1 MQNLI
6 SEEQATGKVKEIF
19 DDIRAN
25 FGMVPNFFRAQG
37 GSDPD
42 WLELNWMRWKKIMG
56 RQRSL
61 DRKTKELIATA
72 VSISNNCQY
81 CSLAHEAMALMIGA
95 SKEEIV
101 EMKEVV
107 ELFASF
113 NKIADSLQVPCDVT
127 PDSVEEQK

>member
-6 SEEQATGKVKEIF
+6 SEEQATGKVNEIF

-113 NKIADSLQVPCDVT
+113 NKIADSLQVTCDVR
-127 PDSVEEQK
+127 PEMVEEQK

>member
-1 MQNLI
+1 
-6 SEEQATGKVKEIF
+6 
-19 DDIRAN
+19 
-25 FGMVPNFFRAQG
+25 MVPNFFRAQG

-72 VSISNNCQY
+72 VSITNNCQY

-95 SKEEIV
+95 SKEEII

-113 NKIADSLQVPCDVT
+113 SKIADSLQVPCDIT
-127 PDSVEEQK
+127 PNSIEEQK

>member
-1 MQNLI
+1 
-6 SEEQATGKVKEIF
+6 
-19 DDIRAN
+19 
-25 FGMVPNFFRAQG
+25 
-37 GSDPD
+37 
-42 WLELNWMRWKKIMG
+42 MG

-81 CSLAHEAMALMIGA
+81 CRLAHEAMALMIGA

>member
-6 SEEQATGKVKEIF
+6 SEEQATDKVKEIF